1 MPGRLI
7 ARSENDISLEPR
19 RQTFDAAHLAPHW
32 RGRERYVVLD
42 THFAAGENFLATWRA
57 WRADP
62 QRPQQLHYL
71 AIESRP
77 YTASAMAALHAAMPE
92 HAALA
97 QELTRAWPTLI
108 PGFHRVFL
116 GDDAL
121 SLTLIFADVEASVAQ
136 IDAQVDAFYLDGAA
150 LAQLPAKRSGALFT
164 VLGRLA
170 AQQATMAIGP
180 ALPDSA
186 LLKNSGFVC
195 DTDAA
200 GTRATFAPRWQVR
213 ASRLVPVAARHAI
226 VIGAGVAGAAAA
238 ERLTARGWRVSLL
251 ERHHQAAQEG
261 SGNAAGIAM
270 PMLASDDN
278 PGARLTQAA
287 FLFALR
293 LWQRLGGVGRAFP
306 GEACGALQLARDAA
320 RAEVARKI
328 AAAQRFPAEFAQ
340 WLEAD
345 QVAAFPG
352 MPTCVAGA
360 NHGHGGWLFPQ
371 AGWVN
376 PGGVCA
382 ALLAACGDKLDKFYG
397 CHVARIE
404 RAGELWQV
412 FDERGLMI
420 ASAPHVIVANG
431 VGFRSI
437 LHSAPLPLA
446 SVRGQVTWLPAE
458 SMPALPLVLCGAGYL
473 TRPFDG
479 VCVLG
484 ATYDM
489 DDDPAL
495 RMDSQR
501 ENLARLAQMLPQFAA
516 GSEEWPLSGRV
527 GFRCVSPD
535 RLPMVGA
542 LPDYAALAH
551 FRGERLRDVPRLPG
565 MHGLLGY
572 ASRGMIWAPLAA
584 ELLAAQINGEP
595 LPLERDLVATLD
607 PARFALKT
615 CRRAHAAP

>member
-1 MPGRLI
+1 MLGRLTPRTE
-7 ARSENDISLEPR
+7 APPEQR
-19 RQTFDAAHLAPHW
+19 RQTFDAAHLVQHW

-42 THFAAGENFLATWRA
+42 TLFAAGENFLATWRA

-71 AIESRP
+71 AIENRP
-77 YTASAMAALHAAMPE
+77 YTASAMAVLHAAMPE
-92 HAALA
+92 QGAYA
-97 QELTRAWPTLI
+97 QELARAWPMPI

-121 SLTLIFADVEASVAQ
+121 SLTLIFGDVEASVAQ
-136 IDAQVDAFYLDGAA
+136 IDAQVDAFYVDGAA
-150 LAQLPAKRSGALFT
+150 LAQLPANRSAALIT
-164 VLGRLA
+164 MLGRLA
-170 AQQATMAIGP
+170 ASQATMAIEP
-180 ALPDSA
+180 ALSDPA

-195 DTDAA
+195 AADAA
-200 GTRATFAPRWQVR
+200 CTRATFAPRWQAR
-213 ASRLVPVAARHAI
+213 ASRTVPAAARHAI

-238 ERLTARGWRVSLL
+238 ERLTARGWHVSLI
-251 ERHHQAAQEG
+251 ERHGQAAQEG
-261 SGNAAGIAM
+261 SGNKAGIAM

-287 FLFALR
+287 FLFALG

-306 GEACGALQLARDAA
+306 GEACGVLQLARDAA
-320 RAEVARKI
+320 RADVARKI
-328 AAAQRFPAEFAQ
+328 AAANRFPAEFAQ

-345 QVAAFPG
+345 AVAAFPG
-352 MPTCVAGA
+352 MPGCAAGA
-360 NHGHGGWLFPQ
+360 DHGHGGWLFPQ

-382 ALLAACGDKLDKFYG
+382 ALLAACGDKLRKIFG

-431 VGFRSI
+431 VGFRAISQ
-437 LHSAPLPLA
+437 SAHLPLA
-446 SVRGQVTWLPAE
+446 SVRGQVTWLPADG
-458 SMPALPLVLCGAGYL
+458 MPELPLVLCGAGYL
-473 TRPFDG
+473 TRTFDG
-479 VCVLG
+479 VRVLG

-489 DDDPAL
+489 DGDVAL

-501 ENLARLAQMLPQFAA
+501 ENLARLAQMLPQFAT

-527 GFRCVSPD
+527 GFRCVAPD
-535 RLPMVGA
+535 RLPLVGA
-542 LPDYAALAH
+542 LPDFAALAH

-572 ASRGMIWAPLAA
+572 ASRGMVWAPLAA

-595 LPLERDLVATLD
+595 LPVERDLVATLD
-607 PARFALKT
+607 PARFALNAH
-615 CRRAHAAP
+615 RRAHAAS